1 MAAISLAI
9 VGKNN
14 EPLYL
19 REFQDAQNSMND
31 DVPYET
37 LFGLSPSLNSS
48 SSQPDEKPPS
58 SPATSPPVECS
69 VRQQFILHA
78 ALDRLEQLAGPPPG
92 YGWRVKSGATG
103 MDGMFVGLLA
113 PMEELRV
120 YGYVTTTKVK
130 FILVVEDDAV
140 PEAQPN
146 VDSEIKNL
154 MKQLHEL
161 YVQEMLNPFRDVTA
175 PISSKRFDEQIQNYV
190 ATFNQSDGMI

>member
-1 MAAISLAI
+1 
-9 VGKNN
+9 
-14 EPLYL
+14 
-19 REFQDAQNSMND
+19 
-31 DVPYET
+31 
-37 LFGLSPSLNSS
+37 
-48 SSQPDEKPPS
+48 
-58 SPATSPPVECS
+58 
-69 VRQQFILHA
+69 
-78 ALDRLEQLAGPPPG
+78 
-92 YGWRVKSGATG
+92 